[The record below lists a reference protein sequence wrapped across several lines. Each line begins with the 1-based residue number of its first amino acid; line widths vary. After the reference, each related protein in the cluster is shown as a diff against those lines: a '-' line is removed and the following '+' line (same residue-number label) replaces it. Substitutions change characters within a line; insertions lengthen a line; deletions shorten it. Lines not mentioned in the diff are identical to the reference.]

1 MADESS
7 YKFIHKLRGKRVL
20 IFGSTSGIGY
30 AVAAACVEHGCTVI
44 ISGSNEPNLTST
56 VLRLKTSYPHIASPS
71 SSSSQVIITH
81 VCDLSKKEDLESNIQ
96 ALLSAATRGAKE
108 KLDHV
113 VFTAG
118 DARSLQSIAEV
129 TVAQFEKNQVVRNIA
144 PIIVAKY
151 LRQYLDVSPDSSYT
165 LTGGFIA
172 TKPPPGWGLH
182 AASGLEGL
190 TRGLAV
196 DMAPV
201 RINLVAPGAIK
212 TEAMKGVPEQ
222 ALDSLAQATT
232 IKRLGRPEDIAE
244 AYLYLMKD
252 GYITGSILHSN
263 GGRFLL

>member
-1 MADESS
+1 MADESF

-71 SSSSQVIITH
+71 SSSQVIITH

-96 ALLSAATRGAKE
+96 TLLSVVTRGAKE

-129 TVAQFEKNQVVRNIA
+129 TVA
-144 PIIVAKY
+144 
-151 LRQYLDVSPDSSYT
+151 
-165 LTGGFIA
+165 
-172 TKPPPGWGLH
+172 
-182 AASGLEGL
+182 
-190 TRGLAV
+190 
-196 DMAPV
+196 
-201 RINLVAPGAIK
+201 
-212 TEAMKGVPEQ
+212 
-222 ALDSLAQATT
+222 
-232 IKRLGRPEDIAE
+232 
-244 AYLYLMKD
+244 
-252 GYITGSILHSN
+252 
-263 GGRFLL
+263 

>member
-7 YKFIHKLRGKRVL
+7 YNFINKLRGKRVL
-20 IFGSTSGIGY
+20 IFGGTSGIGY

-56 VLRLKTSYPHIASPS
+56 VLRLKTSYPHIV

-182 AASGLEGL
+182 AASGLESL
-190 TRGLAV
+190 TRGF
-196 DMAPV
+196 
-201 RINLVAPGAIK
+201 
-212 TEAMKGVPEQ
+212 
-222 ALDSLAQATT
+222 
-232 IKRLGRPEDIAE
+232 GRRHDARQ
-244 AYLYLMKD
+244 
-252 GYITGSILHSN
+252 N
-263 GGRFLL
+263 